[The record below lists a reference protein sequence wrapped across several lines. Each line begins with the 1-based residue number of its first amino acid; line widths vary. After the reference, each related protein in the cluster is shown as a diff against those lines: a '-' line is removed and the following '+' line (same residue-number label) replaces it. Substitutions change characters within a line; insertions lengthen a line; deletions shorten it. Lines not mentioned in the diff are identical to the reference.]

1 MQASEILDYAQTNWS
16 DYYKTVTEISINK
29 KTQQPLVKSDFRM
42 YDFDDIVKN
51 LFPQNTPTSADG
63 LILIPRKT
71 ILVEFKS
78 GFFKKIT
85 KGNFKS
91 DKAICEHLNAI
102 CSSYWELFFK
112 KQKLETQELIDSL
125 KLKAVE
131 SYTIVEKHIAPI
143 CSGST
148 VCHISLIVVIDCN
161 SDDGIEDTLAELS
174 GKSIRSNQCSAVRNS
189 LRRYWG
195 RQDVLGNPYY
205 YLDIQVMSPIEFQ
218 HYLNSI
224 S

>member
-78 GFFKKIT
+78 GLSQLDFINFRFKFI
-85 KGNFKS
+85 S
-91 DKAICEHLNAI
+91 V
-102 CSSYWELFFK
+102 
-112 KQKLETQELIDSL
+112 SL
-125 KLKAVE
+125 L
-131 SYTIVEKHIAPI
+131 T
-143 CSGST
+143 
-148 VCHISLIVVIDCN
+148 
-161 SDDGIEDTLAELS
+161 
-174 GKSIRSNQCSAVRNS
+174 
-189 LRRYWG
+189 
-195 RQDVLGNPYY
+195 
-205 YLDIQVMSPIEFQ
+205 
-218 HYLNSI
+218 
-224 S
+224 